1 MTQEERFNAALDSA
15 SVWER
20 LIAEPRFTDE
30 LAQIELMQI
39 TAPPLQMN
47 RIQEAQNDG
56 CL

>member
-1 MTQEERFNAALDSA
+1 MTQDERFNAALDST

-20 LIAEPRFTDE
+20 LITDERFTDE
-30 LAQIELMQI
+30 LAQIEANADHR
-39 TAPPLQMN
+39 TTLQMS

>member
-15 SVWER
+15 SAWER

-30 LAQIELMQI
+30 LAQIEANADHR
-39 TAPPLQMN
+39 TTLQMN

>member
-20 LIAEPRFTDE
+20 LITDERFTDE
-30 LAQIELMQI
+30 LAQIEANADHR
-39 TAPPLQMN
+39 TTLQMN